1 MIEYDRKM
9 FYQVSIIIVIFT
21 IPDSCVVRPIGAN
34 ADILAFFPLPIYS
47 HFSGFNPLFLEL
59 ANRGHRV
66 TVVSPFYQKGD
77 VPTNYRH
84 VLIPN
89 VKIQST
95 RSPMDIRHRHNRL
108 INMISVRLSM
118 MRLVTRTLELNE
130 TRAFLNDTQ
139 YAFDLVLI
147 ECWYSDI
154 YLAIGHRYS
163 APVVC
168 LSPMAPSATLS
179 QSLGVPDHPAYVPSF
194 WLRYSDSMSFGERL
208 YNAAIAAAEL
218 IVSEVVFRS
227 TDQQMLDD
235 LYTYPGHRN
244 CPPLDA
250 LRQAVQLT
258 LVNGHHSVSYARPY
272 PPNVVQ
278 VAGMHIRPQTS
289 ASVDRQKFKALLDGA
304 THGAIYFS
312 FGSNIKMSDLGE
324 RDVQT
329 FVESFK
335 KLKQIVLWK
344 WENGTIANM
353 PDNVYIDKW
362 FPQQYILSHK
372 NCKLFITHGGYHSLV
387 EALHYGLPLIGF
399 PFYTDQFYN
408 MRFVI
413 ENGFGI
419 EILLETL
426 NVKVLVDAIGKIL
439 SDISYKKNAQTAS
452 NIFLDLPVSAIDT
465 ALHSVEYL
473 IRNGVADYK
482 VPVSTILSRYQ
493 YYLNDVVVLIG
504 AVVALTAL
512 ILYKSIGYL
521 RKIINLKDKKS
532 K

>member
-1 MIEYDRKM
+1 M
-9 FYQVSIIIVIFT
+9 FSQVSIILVILT
-21 IPDSCVVRPIGAN
+21 IFGSGVVRPIAAV

-66 TVVSPFYQKGD
+66 TVVSPFYPKGN
-77 VPTNYRH
+77 VPNTYRH
-84 VLIPN
+84 VPIPD
-89 VKIQST
+89 VKIQRI
-95 RSPMDIRHRHNRL
+95 RSPLEIRHTYRVT
-108 INMISVRLSM
+108 NMINVKQGM
-118 MRLVTRTLELNE
+118 IKMVTRTLELNE
-130 TRAFLNDTQ
+130 TRAFLNDTR
-139 YAFDLVLI
+139 YAFDVVLA

-168 LSPMAPSATLS
+168 LSPMAPSVTLS
-179 QSLGVPDHPAYVPSF
+179 QSLGMPDHPAYVPSF

-208 YNAAIAAAEL
+208 YNSAIAAAEL
-218 IVSEVVFRS
+218 IVSEIAFQS

-278 VAGMHIRPQTS
+278 VAGMHMRPQTS
-289 ASVDRQKFKALLDGA
+289 STVDQKFKALLDGA
-304 THGAIYFS
+304 TNGAIYFS

-324 RDVQT
+324 RDVQS
-329 FVESFK
+329 FVESFR

-344 WENGTIANM
+344 WENGTIANL

-362 FPQQYILSHK
+362 FPQQYILSHR

-419 EILLETL
+419 EILLENL
-426 NVKVLVDAIGKIL
+426 NVKVLVDAIGKIF
-439 SDISYKKNAQTAS
+439 SDINYKKNAQTAS
-452 NIFLDLPVSAIDT
+452 SIFLDLPNSAMDT
-465 ALHSVEYL
+465 AVHSVEYL

-482 VPVSTILSRYQ
+482 LPASMSLNRYEYFLVDVAVSIG
-493 YYLNDVVVLIG
+493 VVVS
-504 AVVALTAL
+504 LTVL
-512 ILYKSIGYL
+512 ILYKSIYYL
-521 RKIINLKDKKS
+521 RNITNLKDKKS

>member
-21 IPDSCVVRPIGAN
+21 ISGNGVVRPIGAS

-47 HFSGFNPLFLEL
+47 HFSGFNPLFMEL
-59 ANRGHRV
+59 VNRGHRI
-66 TVVSPFYQKGD
+66 TVVSPFYPKGD
-77 VPTNYRH
+77 VPITYRH
-84 VLIPN
+84 VSIPD
-89 VKIQST
+89 VKIQSA
-95 RSPMDIRHRHNRL
+95 RSPMDIRHRYNRL
-108 INMISVRLSM
+108 INMINVRLGM
-118 MRLVTRTLELNE
+118 MRLVTWILELNE
-130 TRAFLNDTQ
+130 TRAFLNVTQ
-139 YAFDLVLI
+139 YAFDLVLT

-163 APVVC
+163 ASVVC
-168 LSPMAPSATLS
+168 LSPMAPSVTVS

-194 WLRYSDSMSFGERL
+194 WLRYSDSTLFGERM
-208 YNAAIAAAEL
+208 YNAAIAAAE
-218 IVSEVVFRS
+218 VAFRS

-244 CPPLDA
+244 CPPLDT

-278 VAGMHIRPQTS
+278 VAGVHIRPPTS
-289 ASVDRQKFKALLDGA
+289 ASVDRQKFKVLLDGA

-329 FVESFK
+329 FVESFR
-335 KLKQIVLWK
+335 KLKQIVLWE

-387 EALHYGLPLIGF
+387 EVLHYGLPLIGF

-419 EILLETL
+419 EILLENL
-426 NVKVLVDAIGKIL
+426 NVKVLVDAIGKIF
-439 SDISYKKNAQTAS
+439 SDISYKKNAQTAYS
-452 NIFLDLPVSAIDT
+452 NIFLDLPVSAMDT
-465 ALHSVEYL
+465 AVHSVEHL
-473 IRNGVADYK
+473 IQNGVADYNL
-482 VPVSTILSRYQ
+482 PTSTSMSRYQ
-493 YYLNDVVVLIG
+493 YFLIDIMVLIG
-504 AVVALTAL
+504 AIVALTAS
-512 ILYKSIGYL
+512 ILYEPIGYL
-521 RKIINLKDKKS
+521 WKIINLKDKKS

>member
-1 MIEYDRKM
+1 MS
-9 FYQVSIIIVIFT
+9 YQVSIIISILT
-21 IPDSCVVRPIGAN
+21 ISSSDVVRPIAAG

-47 HFSGFNPLFLEL
+47 HFSGFEPLFLEL
-59 ANRGHRV
+59 ANRGHHV
-66 TVVSPFYQKGD
+66 TVVSPFNPKGD
-77 VPTNYRH
+77 VPNTYHH
-84 VLIPN
+84 VPIPN
-89 VKIQST
+89 VKIQRI
-95 RSPMDIRHRHNRL
+95 RSPLKIPHAYRVT
-108 INMISVRLSM
+108 NMINVKQAVM
-118 MRLVTRTLELNE
+118 KMVTRTLVLNE
-130 TRAFLNDTQ
+130 TRAFLDDTR

-168 LSPMAPSATLS
+168 LSPMSPSVTLS
-179 QSLGVPDHPAYVPSF
+179 QSLGLPDHPAYVPSF

-208 YNAAIAAAEL
+208 YNVAIAATEL
-218 IVSEVVFRS
+218 IASEIVFQS
-227 TDQQMLDD
+227 AEQQMLDD
-235 LYTYPGHRN
+235 LYTYPGHRD

-250 LRQAVQLT
+250 LRHAVQLT
-258 LVNGHHSVSYARPY
+258 LVNGHYSVSYARPY

-278 VAGMHIRPQTS
+278 VAGMHMRPQTS
-289 ASVDRQKFKALLDGA
+289 TPVNRKFKALLDGA

-312 FGSNIKMSDLGE
+312 FGSNINMSDLEE
-324 RDVQT
+324 RDVRA
-329 FVESFK
+329 FVESFR

-344 WENGTIANM
+344 WENGTIPNL

-399 PFYTDQFYN
+399 PFFTDQFYN

-419 EILLETL
+419 EILLENL
-426 NVKVLVDAIGKIL
+426 QVKVLVDAIEKVL
-439 SDISYKKNAQTAS
+439 SDISYKKNAKRAS
-452 NIFLDLPVSAIDT
+452 NIFLDLPVSAMDT
-465 ALHSVEYL
+465 AVHSVEYL
-473 IRNGVADYK
+473 IRNGVDDK
-482 VPVSTILSRYQ
+482 LPVSTSLSRYQ
-493 YYLNDVVVLIG
+493 YFLIDVVFLIS
-504 AVVALTAL
+504 AIIALTTF
-512 ILYKSIGYL
+512 ILYKSIKYI
-521 RKIINLKDKKS
+521 RKIINLKNKKS

>member
-1 MIEYDRKM
+1 MSHQI
-9 FYQVSIIIVIFT
+9 SIIIAILT
-21 IPDSCVVRPIGAN
+21 ISGSCVVRPIAAG

-66 TVVSPFYQKGD
+66 TVVSPFYPKGD
-77 VPTNYRH
+77 EPTTYRH
-84 VLIPN
+84 VPIPN
-89 VKIQST
+89 VKIQRT
-95 RSPMDIRHRHNRL
+95 RNPLEILHTYRVT
-108 INMISVRLSM
+108 NMINVKKNM
-118 MRLVTRTLELNE
+118 MNTVTRTLVLNE

-139 YAFDLVLI
+139 YAFDLVLT

-168 LSPMAPSATLS
+168 LSPMAPSVTLS

-218 IVSEVVFRS
+218 IVSKVAFRS
-227 TDQQMLDD
+227 AEQQMLED

-278 VAGMHIRPQTS
+278 VAGMHMRPQTS
-289 ASVDRQKFKALLDGA
+289 TTVDQKFKSLLDGA

-312 FGSNIKMSDLGE
+312 FGSNIKMSDLKE
-324 RDVQT
+324 HDVQT
-329 FVESFK
+329 FVESFR

-344 WENGTIANM
+344 WENGTIANL
-353 PDNVYIDKW
+353 PDNVYINKW
-362 FPQQYILSHK
+362 FPQQYILSHR

-419 EILLETL
+419 EILLMDL
-426 NVKVLVDAIGKIL
+426 NVKVLTDAIRKIM

-452 NIFLDLPVSAIDT
+452 NIFLDVPVSAMDT
-465 ALHSVEYL
+465 AVHSVEYL
-473 IRNGVADYK
+473 IRNGAADYTL
-482 VPVSTILSRYQ
+482 PASTSLNQYQ
-493 YYLNDVVVLIG
+493 YFLIDVVVLI
-504 AVVALTAL
+504 VTVIALTAL
-512 ILYKSIGYL
+512 ILFKSIGYL
-521 RKIINLKDKKS
+521 SKIINLKDKKS

>member
-1 MIEYDRKM
+1 M
-9 FYQVSIIIVIFT
+9 FYQVSIIIT
-21 IPDSCVVRPIGAN
+21 ILTISGSGVVRPIAAV

-66 TVVSPFYQKGD
+66 TVVSPFYPKGD
-77 VPTNYRH
+77 VLTTYRH
-84 VLIPN
+84 VPIPD
-89 VKIQST
+89 VKIQRT
-95 RSPMDIRHRHNRL
+95 RSPMEIRHRYRVN
-108 INMISVRLSM
+108 NMINVRLGM
-118 MRLVTRTLELNE
+118 MKMVTRTLELNE
-130 TRAFLNDTQ
+130 TRAFLNDTHN
-139 YAFDLVLI
+139 AFDLVLT

-154 YLAIGHRYS
+154 YLAIGYRYS

-168 LSPMAPSATLS
+168 LSPMAPSVTLS
-179 QSLGVPDHPAYVPSF
+179 QSLGMPDHPAYVPSF

-208 YNAAIAAAEL
+208 YNSAIAAAEL
-218 IVSEVVFRS
+218 IVSEIAFQS

-289 ASVDRQKFKALLDGA
+289 ASIDRKFKALLDGA

-324 RDVQT
+324 RDVQS
-329 FVESFK
+329 FVESFR

-344 WENGTIANM
+344 WENGTIANL

-362 FPQQYILSHK
+362 FPQQYILSHR

-399 PFYTDQFYN
+399 PFYTDQYYN
-408 MRFVI
+408 MRFVV
-413 ENGFGI
+413 ENSFGI
-419 EILLETL
+419 EILLENL

-439 SDISYKKNAQTAS
+439 SDTSYKENAHTAS
-452 NIFLDLPVSAIDT
+452 NIFLDLPVSAMDT
-465 ALHSVEYL
+465 AVHSIEYL

-482 VPVSTILSRYQ
+482 LPASMSLNRYQ
-493 YYLNDVVVLIG
+493 YFLVDMAVSIG
-504 AVVALTAL
+504 AILALTTL
-512 ILYKSIGYL
+512 ILYKSIEYL
-521 RKIINLKDKKS
+521 RKII
-532 K
+532 